1 MLMFPVDWS
10 GVSLPGQLVSSED
23 ENLVTAARD
32 VLAAPLTPDDFRW
45 ELQLVGQVVLV
56 LSCRSA
62 ESLVE
67 TQSDSVRDPIES
79 AGLFEGDI
87 ANVKIADLRRLR
99 SGDYTKNA
107 IRELWKKWPDAT
119 IPYVISSKFGSY
131 ERSVIAKAMKTYHS
145 KTCIKFIPRTSEA
158 AYIHLIKGSGCSS
171 TIGRSGSMQT
181 VSLGRGCVYSGELLW
196 DGKTTSDRSPRSNME
211 ENNSDVHH
219 PYDGTV
225 E

>member
-1 MLMFPVDWS
+1 M
-10 GVSLPGQLVSSED
+10 
-23 ENLVTAARD
+23 
-32 VLAAPLTPDDFRW
+32 
-45 ELQLVGQVVLV
+45 VGQVVLV

-145 KTCIKFIPRTSEA
+145 KTCIKFIPRTSQA
-158 AYIHLIKGSGCSS
+158 VWSISMS
-171 TIGRSGSMQT
+171 RSF
-181 VSLGRGCVYSGELLW
+181 
-196 DGKTTSDRSPRSNME
+196 PRSCYGVSFAIKNQLVASE
-211 ENNSDVHH
+211 A
-219 PYDGTV
+219 PY
-225 E
+225 